1 METPDMDSRKKD
13 LASLYPEIAA
23 QWDPEKNGDLSPE
36 QVLPG
41 SGKRIYWICEAGH
54 SWQTAVY
61 HRTEGHGCPICSAR
75 EAALKRGMN
84 DLLTV
89 SPELAAQWHGTKN
102 GALGPA
108 DVTSHSGRKVWWQCG
123 KGHEWAASVNGRQK
137 GRGCPYCA
145 GNRILLGYND
155 LVSINAPFLSEWD
168 YEKNGELRPEIFGCG
183 STRKVWWKCSEGH
196 SWKAAV
202 YSRTSGS
209 GCPYCAGNIVE
220 PGVNDIRSRVPEW
233 LSEWDFERNDT
244 DPGETAVTS
253 AKKVWWKCV
262 KGHAYLSSP
271 SCRIR
276 GHGCVYCAGK
286 EILPGFNDFA
296 SGYPE
301 LLEEWDYRKNRV
313 DPSEITRFTHSRVW
327 WIDAKGH
334 EWMASVAN
342 RAAGN
347 GCPYCA
353 GRKVLGGF
361 NDLAGC
367 YPEIAL
373 EWDDEKN
380 GNLRPAE
387 VTSSSNRLV
396 WWRCGAGHSWRASVA
411 GRTGGNGCPYCGNRK
426 VWSGFNDLLSCMPET
441 AREWDVQKNGGLKPD
456 EVTFRTGRLVW
467 WKCGEGHSYRMSVY
481 SRWKG
486 KGCPYCGGTKVLSGF
501 NDLRTVTPW
510 IAEEWDDGRNGDL
523 KPEDVF
529 PYTNRKVWWKCE
541 NGHHW
546 KSTVNSRQKGSG
558 CPYCHGILP
567 RTPHFI
573 S

>member
-1 METPDMDSRKKD
+1 M
-13 LASLYPEIAA
+13 
-23 QWDPEKNGDLSPE
+23 
-36 QVLPG
+36 
-41 SGKRIYWICEAGH
+41 
-54 SWQTAVY
+54 
-61 HRTEGHGCPICSAR
+61 
-75 EAALKRGMN
+75 
-84 DLLTV
+84 
-89 SPELAAQWHGTKN
+89 
-102 GALGPA
+102 
-108 DVTSHSGRKVWWQCG
+108 
-123 KGHEWAASVNGRQK
+123 NGRQK

-168 YEKNGELRPEIFGCG
+168 YENGELRPEIFGRG

-286 EILPGFNDFA
+286 EILLGFNDFA

>member
-1 METPDMDSRKKD
+1 MDR
-13 LASLYPEIAA
+13 PEWYCSHLGNRHAGLSCVWIHRFRVTGD
-23 QWDPEKNGDLSPE
+23 WDPDAQPIQVHGDAPSQPAYLQARSEPAQFILRE
-36 QVLPG
+36 CVGRRQYICKEIHLRCQPRISEVFAVSTGTLP
-41 SGKRIYWICEAGH
+41 
-54 SWQTAVY
+54 
-61 HRTEGHGCPICSAR
+61 
-75 EAALKRGMN
+75 LN
-84 DLLTV
+84 D
-89 SPELAAQWHGTKN
+89 
-102 GALGPA
+102 
-108 DVTSHSGRKVWWQCG
+108 
-123 KGHEWAASVNGRQK
+123 
-137 GRGCPYCA
+137 
-145 GNRILLGYND
+145 
-155 LVSINAPFLSEWD
+155 NAPRRF
-168 YEKNGELRPEIFGCG
+168 RQ
-183 STRKVWWKCSEGH
+183 
-196 SWKAAV
+196 
-202 YSRTSGS
+202 RTL
-209 GCPYCAGNIVE
+209 V
-220 PGVNDIRSRVPEW
+220 VMLTNDIRSRVPEW

-286 EILPGFNDFA
+286 EILLGFNDFA